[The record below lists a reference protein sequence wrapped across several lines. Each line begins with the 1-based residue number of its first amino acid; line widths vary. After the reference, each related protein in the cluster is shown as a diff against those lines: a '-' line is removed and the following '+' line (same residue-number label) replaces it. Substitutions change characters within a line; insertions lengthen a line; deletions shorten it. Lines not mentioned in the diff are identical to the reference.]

1 MTTLDMLEKRNQE
14 FAKHHFN
21 ANLSPMGTLKIM
33 IVSCVDARVD
43 PAYVLGLEAGDAMVI
58 RTLGGRITPAT
69 LQTITLLLTAAQVLG
84 ANPDRFNIVVLHH
97 TQCGIT
103 PLVAKPDLLADYF
116 GIDKAELENKAV
128 TDPRA
133 AVAVDV
139 AVLKANPM
147 TSEWAISGLVYDVKT
162 GLVETVVAPASL

>member
-1 MTTLDMLEKRNQE
+1 MTTLDILEKRNQE
-14 FAKHHFN
+14 FARHRFN
-21 ANLSPMGTLKIM
+21 ASLSPMGTLKTM

-69 LQTITLLLTAAQVLG
+69 LQTITLLLTSAQLFG
-84 ANPDRFNIVVLHH
+84 ANPGRFNIIVLHH

-103 PLVAKPDLLADYF
+103 PLVKKPDLLASYF
-116 GIDKAELENKAV
+116 GVHEADVVEAKAV

-133 AVAVDV
+133 AVAIDV
-139 AVLKANPM
+139 AVLKANPL
-147 TSEWAISGLVYDVKT
+147 TSEWNISGLVYDVKT
-162 GLVETVVAPASL
+162 GLVETV